1 MFIKLLR
8 RNIGTIVAVF
18 AFILITILTLGDIGD
33 VLTANYWHNVYN
45 NLTSIGYMTV
55 ALTALQVILKQG
67 LGEQALQK
75 GMNTERT
82 TQKYEAH
89 RTLIGKCQERLL
101 YLPYF
106 LQIRNERET
115 NLKRREFLIN
125 NGFTSEK
132 KLYESGMK
140 KLIKKYES
148 IRVHL
153 TTNSIKWTTTTVK
166 YDKQGNIETL
176 QKHRVNRALK
186 GTIMAAISMLATT
199 LITDGLFFAPSDQPI
214 WQKFV
219 RLLSYIITIAISSV
233 MSVVSEYEK
242 GAFGIPN
249 ELDDVNEIWH
259 EFENWEIPE
268 WVLREV
274 EETNM
279 PKEVDNERRKETI
292 NSRAN
297 IQKEQEQSEGTE
309 VPFTY
314 SVLDVHTSDC
324 NILYSDDTKQCR
336 QYQRDNSVA

>member
-1 MFIKLLR
+1 
-8 RNIGTIVAVF
+8 
-18 AFILITILTLGDIGD
+18 
-33 VLTANYWHNVYN
+33 
-45 NLTSIGYMTV
+45 
-55 ALTALQVILKQG
+55 
-67 LGEQALQK
+67 
-75 GMNTERT
+75 MNTERT
-82 TQKYEAH
+82 TQKYEEH

-115 NLKRREFLIN
+115 NLKRREFLMN

-132 KLYESGMK
+132 KLYESGTK

-199 LITDGLFFAPSDQPI
+199 LITDGLFFQPSDQPM

-274 EETNM
+274 EDTNM
-279 PKEVDNERRKETI
+279 PKEVDNERRKETAYG
-292 NSRAN
+292 RAN

-336 QYQRDNSVA
+336 QYQRDNSIA